1 MYNNMIPFGHNRLFD
16 LFDSFDQEL
25 LPTMTGSF
33 RTDILTAVMPM
44 CCRPSCLASARRIS
58 TWSSRTAF

>member
-25 LPTMTGSF
+25 LPTMTG
-33 RTDILTAVMPM
+33 LTALTRNF
-44 CCRPSCLASARRIS
+44 CRP
-58 TWSSRTAF
+58 